1 MGVYLNNFI
10 ITIDGPSGSGKERIA
25 KYIAK
30 KYCFYHLDSGIL
42 YRRLSSLILK
52 NDVNIKSKKEFS
64 NMNFLFKPDMTTSNI
79 Y

>member
-30 KYCFYHLDSGIL
+30 KYKLYHLDSGIL
-42 YRRLSSLILK
+42 YRRLAEIMSKRNINL
-52 NDVNIKSKKEFS
+52 NNEQNIKKILNSITV
-64 NMNFLFKPDMTTSNI
+64 LPHRRH
-79 Y
+79 